1 MKKLI
6 CVLLSLVMLLSL
18 AACGKDKAETT
29 EPKKA
34 DTTAA
39 EKVDTDEAEDAA
51 DETDAVETGEET
63 DAPDT
68 AESSEEL
75 PEFDQ
80 SGNIKETVM
89 LDQDNIKVT
98 ATTLEYDN
106 YSANLKLSLENNSD
120 KTLTFSTNTLG
131 FSGNSV
137 NGFMIPDGYFN
148 SEIAPGKKANET
160 VTFSYDYLQ
169 LFGINEIADI
179 VLGIRVTDEEYN
191 ETLYPDCQVKTS
203 IADAYTYDEASYQK
217 AMTSK
222 AVQKSFG
229 FTSTSFATDTLYDA
243 DNIRIV
249 SSLLMTN
256 EDGEQTVLLETVNNG
271 TEMKNVVIAGV
282 EINGLTIYD
291 GNWSTTTISSGKRG
305 VISVNLNDVFNEQYW
320 AAYGLTTISSIDI
333 KVGIQEGWDLN
344 DENVVHLT
352 IGDETPLNLD
362 GTELFNQG
370 NIRIISKGLLGHEDK
385 YDSDLYLALLIDN
398 GTDEAFDVSVQN
410 DSLSVN
416 DIMISEF
423 GSDTNIP
430 AHGYGILI
438 IELQGSDL
446 EESDI
451 TEVEQ
456 IQKVEC
462 VIDFGEGYDVAVE
475 APIVAEF

>member
-18 AACGKDKAETT
+18 SACGKDKAETT

-34 DTTAA
+34 DATA
-39 EKVDTDEAEDAA
+39 VDEVDEAEDAA
-51 DETDAVETGEET
+51 DETDAVETVEET

-80 SGNIKETVM
+80 SGNIEETVM

-179 VLGIRVTDEEYN
+179 VLGIRVADEEYN
-191 ETLYPDCQVKTS
+191 ETIYPDCQVKTS
-203 IADAYTYDEASYQK
+203 IADSYTYDDTAYQK
-217 AMTSK
+217 AISS
-222 AVQKSFG
+222 AVVQESFG
-229 FTSTSFATDTLYDA
+229 FTSTYFATDTLYDA
-243 DNIRIV
+243 SGVQIV
-249 SSLLMTN
+249 SETLMLN
-256 EDGEQTVLLETVNNG
+256 EDGEQMVLLEAVNSG
-271 TEMKNVVIAGV
+271 TEMENIVVAGV
-282 EINGLTIYD
+282 AVNGLTIYD
-291 GNWSTTTISSGKRG
+291 GNWSATTIGSGKRG
-305 VISVNLNDVFNEQYW
+305 VISVNVNDVFNEQYW
-320 AAYGLTTISSIDI
+320 EAYGLTNISSIDI
-333 KVGIQEGWDLN
+333 KVGIQDGWDLN

-352 IGDETPLNLD
+352 IGEETPLNMD
-362 GTELFNQG
+362 GTELFNQNG
-370 NIRIISKGLLGHEDK
+370 IRIISKGLLGHEDE
-385 YDSDLYLALLIDN
+385 YDSNLYLALLIEN
-398 GTDEAFDVSVQN
+398 GTDEALDASVQN

-423 GSDTNIP
+423 SSDTNIP
-430 AHGYGILI
+430 AHAYGVLI
-438 IELQGSDL
+438 VELYGSDL
-446 EESDI
+446 EDSDI
-451 TEVEQ
+451 TKAEQ
-456 IQKVEC
+456 IQKIEC
-462 VIDFGEGYDVAVE
+462 VIELGEGYDVAVE